1 MWRQPPTVRAPAS
14 HDLAVT
20 GGSQYR
26 IFHGNPSEILDCSS
40 RKNGTIW
47 LDFRPP
53 WPHRFHADVVISAG
67 VAWHLVAGMSEQFT
81 RYRMQIDLRRRRLPT
96 TGLPTGYRWIPWR
109 ALLLERHAQVKWQC
123 FRNELDGRIFPCLS
137 QIEGCRRL
145 MHEISTQPDFCADA
159 TWLVVH
165 QPDLRWPAVDC
176 AVIQG
181 IARSGGI
188 GAVQNVGVLPEYRG
202 QGLGR
207 AIVLQSLRGFQY
219 HGMATSSLE
228 VTAVNEH
235 AVRLYHSVGFEVTD
249 VLYRD
254 VEADSSGTSEVSDQ
268 TADVR
273 ERPMRPH

>member
-1 MWRQPPTVRAPAS
+1 M
-14 HDLAVT
+14 
-20 GGSQYR
+20 
-26 IFHGNPSEILDCSS
+26 
-40 RKNGTIW
+40 

-53 WPHRFHADVVISAG
+53 WLHRFHADVVISTG
-67 VAWHLVAGMSEQFT
+67 VVWLLVAGMSEQFT
-81 RYRMQIDLRRRRLPT
+81 RYRMQIDLRQRRLPT
-96 TGLPTGYRWIPWR
+96 AGLPTGYRWIPWR

-137 QIEGCRRL
+137 QIDGCRRL
-145 MHEISTQPDFCADA
+145 MQEISTQPDFCADA

-181 IARSGGI
+181 IARAGGI

-254 VEADSSGTSEVSDQ
+254 VEVDSSGTSEVPDQ
-268 TADVR
+268 STIVR
-273 ERPMRPH
+273 ERPMRPR

>member
-1 MWRQPPTVRAPAS
+1 
-14 HDLAVT
+14 
-20 GGSQYR
+20 
-26 IFHGNPSEILDCSS
+26 
-40 RKNGTIW
+40 
-47 LDFRPP
+47 
-53 WPHRFHADVVISAG
+53 
-67 VAWHLVAGMSEQFT
+67 MSEQFT
-81 RYRMQIDLRRRRLPT
+81 RYRMQIDLRRRRLPV
-96 TGLPTGYRWIPWR
+96 TGLPSGYRWIPWR

-137 QIEGCRRL
+137 QIDGCRRL

-235 AVRLYHSVGFEVTD
+235 AVRLYHSVGFEVSD
-249 VLYRD
+249 VLYR
-254 VEADSSGTSEVSDQ
+254 EAETDSQG
-268 TADVR
+268 TADVPEHGTALR
-273 ERPMRPH
+273 ERPIRPL